1 MPYESG
7 LNGVT
12 PKGPWGDF
20 EIDKVKGDEHIAAPD
35 EYWIHVHGPTPD
47 QALAAAQTYLDR
59 NGLKGI
65 VFEMGKS
72 SMVSRD
78 HTDKDS
84 LGCFFRLEPVD
95 TDRAHKFCSELH
107 AGTGASIWDN
117 EPMDES
123 DPYDPDADRAFLE
136 YLNQPARGPR
146 PI

>member
-1 MPYESG
+1 MSKERFFVPYADG
-7 LNGVT
+7 LYGVT
-12 PKGPWGDF
+12 PKGSWFDF
-20 EIDKVKGDEHIAAPD
+20 EIAEVRGEEHIAAEV
-35 EYWIHVHGPTPD
+35 EYWIHVHGLTAD
-47 QALAAAQTYLDR
+47 QALTAAQAYLDR

-123 DPYDPDADRAFLE
+123 DP
-136 YLNQPARGPR
+136 
-146 PI
+146 